1 MDSLRDRLHI
11 LQSVDPSASHV
22 RRIVASYDGCYQM
35 RSGKAGGGFSRYCFA
50 SAIAVDTAQVI
61 SYGIGCNSCHIC
73 TLYENKLKS
82 NSTSAADY
90 DTFIEKHQKT
100 CQANYSHLSSVQLEI
115 EHVFLF
121 KNLLVIRVTRIYS
134 DSCAICGG
142 TQDDCIVGF
151 GIGFCDEVID
161 WILCNI
167 CDLWYHVKCLGLN
180 IEDVQDLPE
189 WNCLDCT

>member
-1 MDSLRDRLHI
+1 M
-11 LQSVDPSASHV
+11 
-22 RRIVASYDGCYQM
+22 RR
-35 RSGKAGGGFSRYCFA
+35 GKAGGGFSRYCFE

-90 DTFIEKHQKT
+90 NTFIEKHQKT
-100 CQANYSHLSSVQLEI
+100 CQANYSHLYSVQLEI

-121 KNLLVIRVTRIYS
+121 KNLQVIRVTRIVF
-134 DSCAICGG
+134 G
-142 TQDDCIVGF
+142 TYV
-151 GIGFCDEVID
+151 VID

-189 WNCLDCT
+189 WNCFDCT